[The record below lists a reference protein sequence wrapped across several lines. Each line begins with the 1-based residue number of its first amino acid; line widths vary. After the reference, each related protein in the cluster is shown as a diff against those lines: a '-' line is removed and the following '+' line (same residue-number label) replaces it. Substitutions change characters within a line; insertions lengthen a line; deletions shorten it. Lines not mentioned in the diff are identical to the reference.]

1 MCHYK
6 RETKK
11 PQKTPKETKEQ
22 RKKTKKRSKP
32 LIPVLEEV
40 VKISGIIFESHQ

>member
-6 RETKK
+6 RE
-11 PQKTPKETKEQ
+11 Q
-22 RKKTKKRSKP
+22 KKTKNKQKKQKSKEKKNKNKRSKP

-40 VKISGIIFESHQ
+40 VKTGQFRL